1 MECDRVRLDSQGCV
15 GAQLGPGIS
24 KKIAVSTFGKLT
36 SNDLACWLVS
46 LPGGPQKII
55 LDLMDAKDPDSI
67 QDTCT
72 FLLQL
77 RKHDVLPKSLNG
89 DIRVLHR
96 FLGRR
101 LMQVGN
107 RLVGFFSKVVSAQGD
122 VDFAKMPVYLC
133 NWGAERLDSV
143 KHISGAEAIVP
154 RHVVITDKFKMIN
167 PHSDADASFSLP
179 PSSQPV
185 KDLFASDE
193 GPNKFTVD
201 KKGAALKLLAD
212 KAKEEVDAED
222 NATRSGVVE
231 TSASDGTI
239 LESRPR
245 QLKAAALERAR
256 AALAS
261 KPKRA
266 RTMEFDK

>member
-1 MECDRVRLDSQGCV
+1 MSPSSHSAVRSEPVDDIWATPLVAKDAGPSSIAGLATKVPKVKKSESQQERNRREILRSATVKCINFLLWRPSEAVNVWNAIECDLIPKAASGLSLAQGS
-15 GAQLGPGIS
+15 A

-107 RLVGFFSKVVSAQGD
+107 RLVGFFLARLCLPRAMSTSRRCQSTCAIGVRSAWKV
-122 VDFAKMPVYLC
+122 
-133 NWGAERLDSV
+133 
-143 KHISGAEAIVP
+143 
-154 RHVVITDKFKMIN
+154 
-167 PHSDADASFSLP
+167 
-179 PSSQPV
+179 
-185 KDLFASDE
+185 
-193 GPNKFTVD
+193 
-201 KKGAALKLLAD
+201 
-212 KAKEEVDAED
+212 
-222 NATRSGVVE
+222 
-231 TSASDGTI
+231 
-239 LESRPR
+239 
-245 QLKAAALERAR
+245 
-256 AALAS
+256 
-261 KPKRA
+261 
-266 RTMEFDK
+266 